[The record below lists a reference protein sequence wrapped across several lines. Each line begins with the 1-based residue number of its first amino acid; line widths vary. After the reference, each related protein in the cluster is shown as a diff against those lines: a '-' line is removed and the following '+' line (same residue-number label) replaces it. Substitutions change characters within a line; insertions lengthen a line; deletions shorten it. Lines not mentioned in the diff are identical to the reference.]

1 MSSTALEPCS
11 SSTTDW
17 IINMFEAE
25 QKSAVFGS
33 LAGYLNTATFAD
45 VSLACRNQVLRAHKV
60 HNPAINVVDLDRE
73 LSPNGLDLTY
83 EDVQLIIGILYCVG
97 TVEISPERIESLLL
111 IAQVLGIPT
120 LIHLLKL
127 KPGSTFQSFDDH
139 QESLQKQRSSSSV
152 SFFSLAS
159 PRCSTTSFA
168 NRSNNT
174 NVLESLDP
182 SFLQQLNNLHQID
195 DIENA
200 FMPHLQ
206 NNTTSHSFVDS
217 IEAYDESSIKS
228 SNSLPFDS
236 SGFGK
241 LLPESNGDLSS
252 RSVPLLPDRN
262 LMSVDNVSEPLTPLD
277 RHDQPSKPLSPP
289 ALDNKDREEAPKEKN
304 ESLILE
310 DGRIQ
315 APKEK
320 NKSTDDE
327 FENVTLAS
335 PKSKNQST
343 LLEEGIKNPPELLP
357 SDDDQFD
364 KVESLSQNVE
374 LESTEKEIEESESDE
389 IRVNLDSIASNGKSI
404 RLSIPGASNGSIND
418 EVSSSTQ
425 PESGDSPILAG
436 SSRRSVDG
444 VSALKRRRKKEK
456 KGSNKLDDKKN
467 KSVYKCSLC
476 NQSFSSQK
484 AFEKHGNFHIEQS
497 SCTCIECGKT
507 FRKRWAL
514 EQHLAI
520 DHRSAESSNDH
531 QASCEDCGKTF
542 GWKRNLLAHVLLH
555 HQKEIRYRCRYC
567 PLTFLKKKLY
577 LNHHTNKHIDK
588 PPTWCQ
594 LCFKVFENSK
604 VLEDH
609 QCDGL
614 ENTGERELFVI
625 NRIQKVTRRHFHFRI
640 LKMLSPIS
648 MNFIL
653 MRKSIVK

>member
-60 HNPAINVVDLDRE
+60 VLAASSKFFSDLFKHNPAINVVDLDRE

-120 LIHLLKL
+120 LIHLLKRIKRSL
-127 KPGSTFQSFDDH
+127 SATPDPSYSQSFTVKPGSTFQSFDDH

-343 LLEEGIKNPPELLP
+343 LLEEAPRIKNPPELLP

-404 RLSIPGASNGSIND
+404 RLSIPG
-418 EVSSSTQ
+418 
-425 PESGDSPILAG
+425 
-436 SSRRSVDG
+436 
-444 VSALKRRRKKEK
+444 
-456 KGSNKLDDKKN
+456 
-467 KSVYKCSLC
+467 
-476 NQSFSSQK
+476 
-484 AFEKHGNFHIEQS
+484 
-497 SCTCIECGKT
+497 
-507 FRKRWAL
+507 
-514 EQHLAI
+514 
-520 DHRSAESSNDH
+520 
-531 QASCEDCGKTF
+531 
-542 GWKRNLLAHVLLH
+542 
-555 HQKEIRYRCRYC
+555 
-567 PLTFLKKKLY
+567 
-577 LNHHTNKHIDK
+577 
-588 PPTWCQ
+588 
-594 LCFKVFENSK
+594 
-604 VLEDH
+604 
-609 QCDGL
+609 
-614 ENTGERELFVI
+614 EL
-625 NRIQKVTRRHFHFRI
+625 
-640 LKMLSPIS
+640 
-648 MNFIL
+648 
-653 MRKSIVK
+653 